1 MSKRDILTVCMLAAH
16 LAQRQHT
23 VETGIGC
30 FEEYIRQP
38 QQCAADAMALQRLGR
53 SARNMYA
60 RNAAWRASPLPD
72 YHQWGPA
79 KAREQDKRIRE
90 QAAVIL
96 RPYGLTC
103 DLSDGSTATDSG
115 PCLHILGLPG
125 NTLGGDEAGYGI

>member
-1 MSKRDILTVCMLAAH
+1 MSKRDIIAVTTLAAH
-16 LAQRQHT
+16 LARKGERT
-23 VETGIGC
+23 PEMYGEPSAR
-30 FEEYIRQP
+30 FS
-38 QQCAADAMALQRLGR
+38 ADAMALQRLGR